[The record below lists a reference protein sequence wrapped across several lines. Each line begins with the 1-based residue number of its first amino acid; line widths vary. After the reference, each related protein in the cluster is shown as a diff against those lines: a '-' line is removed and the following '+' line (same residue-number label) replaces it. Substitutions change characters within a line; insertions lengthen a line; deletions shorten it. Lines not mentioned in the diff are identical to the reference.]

1 MKGLWFSV
9 WAASCIA
16 LGLLMAYIDGISM
29 RGIIFGAMT
38 GAIMVAAVTAL
49 TYISRLWKRKR
60 SLQHGKRNQS
70 PKQQEADEEATNAA
84 DFKGAAMMLGG
95 ASFGYV
101 ISMNLFTEIYA
112 HIACGIVGGATVP
125 LSAMWR
131 NRQMRKQPGK
141 D

>member
-16 LGLLMAYIDGISM
+16 LGLLMAYVDGISM

-49 TYISRLWKRKR
+49 TYIFRLWKRKR
-60 SLQHGKRNQS
+60 PPQHGMLNQS
-70 PKQQEADEEATNAA
+70 PKQQEANEEAANAA

-95 ASFGYV
+95 TGFGLV
-101 ISMNLFTEIYA
+101 IGLNLFTELYA
-112 HIACGIVGGATVP
+112 HIACAVVGGAAVP

-131 NRQMRKQPGK
+131 NRQMRKQPRK